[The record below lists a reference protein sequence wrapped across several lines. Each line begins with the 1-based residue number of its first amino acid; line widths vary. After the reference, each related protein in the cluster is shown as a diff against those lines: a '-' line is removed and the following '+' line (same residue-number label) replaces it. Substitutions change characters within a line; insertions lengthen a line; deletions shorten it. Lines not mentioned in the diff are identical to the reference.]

1 MSRLAKKVIRFSPNQ
16 LLSKCLAT
24 KIIKE
29 DGTIEPTGR
38 VIEMVRPD
46 N

>member
-1 MSRLAKKVIRFSPNQ
+1 MSRPAKKAIRFIPNQ

-29 DGTIEPTGR
+29 DGTIEPTSR
-38 VIEMVRPD
+38 VI
-46 N
+46 

>member
-1 MSRLAKKVIRFSPNQ
+1 MSRPAKKVIRFYPNQ

-29 DGTIEPTGR
+29 GGTIEPTSR
-38 VIEMVRPD
+38 VI
-46 N
+46 